1 MEIAVFLRRRVC
13 CPNYRILRV
22 LNALLLG
29 GPPGPVTPAHKKCV
43 MMNAI
48 WALSPFTAANGATR
62 VIPGSHKW
70 DKDRL
75 PDPDDVRR
83 AEMDPG
89 DVLIFL
95 GSTLHGGGANT
106 SGENRTGAVI
116 SYNLGW
122 LRQTENFYLSIP
134 WEVAAQMPE
143 KLQRLLGY
151 QSTYPM
157 SAGWKGATR
166 SNG

>member
-1 MEIAVFLRRRVC
+1 
-13 CPNYRILRV
+13 
-22 LNALLLG
+22 
-29 GPPGPVTPAHKKCV
+29 